1 MCEAAVGNVRGVMDE
16 GELIA
21 YEVLE
26 RGVSVYASG
35 GEQVGTVDHVISAP
49 EVDIFHGIV
58 IGTERGRRFVA
69 ADQIVSLHERGVDL
83 GIDAD
88 QAATLPEPGCA
99 APAWRVHEP
108 GVRPSRWKEMVDL
121 LGGKGRHRRD
131 WDREG

>member
-1 MCEAAVGNVRGVMDE
+1 MRSRGDNVRAVMDE
-16 GELIA
+16 GHLIA

-58 IGTERGRRFVA
+58 IRTERGRRFVA

-83 GIDAD
+83 GIDASEC
-88 QAATLPEPGCA
+88 AGLPEPSGA

-108 GVRPSRWKEMVDL
+108 GVKPSRWKEMVDL

-131 WDREG
+131 WDSED